1 MKFEIK
7 LGNINIQG
15 IEIKDIE
22 VKAEYSL
29 DECVGAYELAR
40 TVISE
45 LPETLE
51 MLKAGALKFHK
62 IDREFDDIHKKEME
76 DLRAFRHANHV
87 EEELVNE
94 EPVEEVK
101 QPTVESFA
109 DFLSRHRNNDNSEE

>member
-15 IEIKDIE
+15 IELKNVE
-22 VKAEYSL
+22 LKANYSL
-29 DECVGAYELAR
+29 NDCIGVYELAR
-40 TVISE
+40 RVIKE

-51 MLKAGALKFHK
+51 DLKAGALKFNE
-62 IDREFDDIHKKEME
+62 IDKEFDDIHKKEME

-101 QPTVESFA
+101 QPTVESFVN
-109 DFLSRHRNNDNSEE
+109 FLSRHRNNDNSEE